1 MGGGT
6 RLERQHSLLLVLVLT
21 LPMLTLAQAQGGAV
35 LIDED
40 SFSLVDGQTFEG
52 DSISATLE
60 LNEVLGSSANVSI
73 TLLVQTLDGEVLS
86 NQSQAVSELLAGEV
100 RNVSV
105 SFTGLPYGHSVLVA
119 TLTGEVGSNNSQ
131 LVDTVSATVQR
142 LRPLAITLGGL
153 GSVVPEGVDV
163 NGQPTGNLSLHDGD
177 RLALEFPVINNGDIN
192 WTGGATVEVLNGGIH
207 ELVSLNNLSVIAS
220 SSLVIRAEP
229 SLVLTE
235 GDIDWWVNL
244 TGDVG
249 TEPGTHAL
257 NGSWTVGPPPLP
269 VLTGLLTSDAESVQ
283 AGDSL
288 TFSLTVW
295 NNASVAFSGELTCM
309 NEAETLFESG
319 GLVLASGSSSNW
331 SFSTSAKPM
340 TVSCMSTGGRVAT
353 TSSLP
358 TGINIDMPSAVFESA
373 GSSTP
378 SLSGGPWHKGDDVSA
393 NLLLRNTGVVEGRV
407 RLVLNVGSSFS
418 QGEWV
423 VLDDGSAGEVSASL
437 QFVSD
442 GEQSVTWSLESDDGL
457 IAGPSSGT
465 ISVAVR
471 PQQSVAI
478 GIEDVDSTTEDGTQF
493 TVALTLDD
501 GVDREVLLQVGYETG
516 GATVFLQENALRLQ
530 QGLHTL
536 EFTLGDVEA
545 ERVVAQLTPVNW
557 LIGPGPLV
565 STAALPDEATQFW
578 VEFSSIT
585 DPIRPVVGDE
595 VRLELNLRQ
604 SGPYASA
611 TGDVW
616 IVDAYGTQL
625 AKVTSPSWNDADQT
639 TIAVSVVWPKGSTVG
654 LQAMWQINGEVVSA
668 EATYVSGEVVVETN
682 NAWPLAAIGW
692 GLALGTGIV
701 LMLRLQSR
709 TSALPKGSNT
719 PRASKSLS
727 KASPAPE
734 EKREVSCPEC
744 DRRLRVPVSYA
755 GSVGCPDCSH
765 KFAVEASAA
774 PPSSTPATQRED
786 DEVEVVNKQPEPLPA
801 KIEIGCPECAQTLR
815 IPRSYEGSVRC
826 PACTH
831 VFKAQDGTRKP

>member
-6 RLERQHSLLLVLVLT
+6 RLERQRSLLLVLVLT
-21 LPMLTLAQAQGGAV
+21 LPLLTLAQAQGGAV

-40 SFSLVDGQTFEG
+40 SFSLVDGDTFEA

-86 NQSQAVSELLAGEV
+86 NQTQAVSELLASEV

-119 TLTGEVGSNNSQ
+119 TLTGEVGSNTSQ

-153 GSVVPEGVDV
+153 GSVVPEGIDAD
-163 NGQPTGNLSLHDGD
+163 GQPTGNLSLHDGD

-192 WTGGATVEVLNGGIH
+192 WTGGATVEVLNGAVH
-207 ELVSLNNLSVIAS
+207 ELVSLDNLTVIAS
-220 SSLVIRAEP
+220 SSLVVRAEP
-229 SLVLTE
+229 SLVLSE
-235 GDIDWWVNL
+235 GDLHWWVNL
-244 TGDVG
+244 TGDLG
-249 TEPGTHAL
+249 AEPGTHAL

-269 VLTGLLTSDAESVQ
+269 VLNGLLTSDAESVQ

-295 NNASVAFSGELTCM
+295 NNASVAFTGGLSCM
-309 NEAETLFESG
+309 NEAETLFERG
-319 GLVLASGSSSNW
+319 GLVLPSGSSSNW

-340 TVSCMSTGGRVAT
+340 TVSCTSTGGRIAT

-378 SLSGGPWHKGDDVSA
+378 SLSGGPWHKGDEVSA
-393 NLLLRNTGVVEGRV
+393 NLLLRNTGVEEGRV

-442 GEQSVTWSLESDDGL
+442 GQQSINWSLESDDGL
-457 IAGPSSGT
+457 IAGAVSGA

-478 GIEDVDSTTEDGTQF
+478 GIDDVDSTAEDGTQF
-493 TVALTLDD
+493 TVTLTLDE
-501 GVDREVLLQVGYETG
+501 GVDREVLLQVGYESG
-516 GATVFLQENALRLQ
+516 GATVFLQENALLLQ
-530 QGLHTL
+530 QGLHML
-536 EFTLGDVEA
+536 EFTLGNVEA
-545 ERVVAQLTPVNW
+545 ERVVAQLTPVDW

-565 STAALPDEATQFW
+565 STATLPDEATQFW
-578 VEFSSIT
+578 VEMSSIT

-595 VRLELNLRQ
+595 VRLELSLRQ
-604 SGPYASA
+604 SGPFSAA

-616 IVDAYGTQL
+616 IVDDYGTQL

-639 TIAVSVVWPKGSTVG
+639 TITVSIVWPKGSTVG
-654 LQAMWQINGEVVSA
+654 LQAMWQINGEVVSTD
-668 EATYVSGEVVVETN
+668 ATYVSGEVVVETN

-692 GLALGTGIV
+692 GLALGAGIV

-709 TSALPKGSNT
+709 TSSLPKGSNT
-719 PRASKSLS
+719 PQASKSS
-727 KASPAPE
+727 SSSPSAPE

-765 KFAVEASAA
+765 KFAVAASAA
-774 PPSSTPATQRED
+774 SPSNKTSSQGEE
-786 DEVEVVNKQPEPLPA
+786 DEVEVVDEQPEPLPA

-831 VFKAQDGTRKP
+831 VFKAQDGNRPM

>member
-6 RLERQHSLLLVLVLT
+6 TLERQRSLLLVLVLT
-21 LPMLTLAQAQGGAV
+21 LPMLTLVQAQGGAV
-35 LIDED
+35 LIVED
-40 SFSLVDGQTFEG
+40 SFSLVDGETFEA

-86 NQSQAVSELLAGEV
+86 NQTQAVSELLAGEV

-153 GSVVPEGVDV
+153 GSVVPEGIDA
-163 NGQPTGNLSLHDGD
+163 NGLPTGNLSLHDGD

-192 WTGGATVEVLNGGIH
+192 WTGGATVEVFNGAVH
-207 ELVSLNNLSVIAS
+207 ELVSLDNLTVIAS
-220 SSLVIRAEP
+220 SSLVVRAEP
-229 SLVLTE
+229 TLALTE
-235 GDIDWWVNL
+235 GDIHWWVNL

-257 NGSWTVGPPPLP
+257 NDSWTVGPPPLP
-269 VLTGLLTSDAESVQ
+269 VLSGLLTSDADSVQ
-283 AGDSL
+283 AGEAL

-295 NNASVAFSGELTCM
+295 NNASVAFSGELFCL
-309 NEAETLFESG
+309 NEADTLFESG
-319 GLVLASGSSSNW
+319 GLVLAPGSSSNW
-331 SFSTSAKPM
+331 SFTTSAKPM
-340 TVSCMSTGGRVAT
+340 VVSCVSTGGRVDT

-378 SLSGGPWHKGDDVSA
+378 SLSGGPWHKGDAVSA
-393 NLLLRNTGVVEGRV
+393 NLLLRNTGVEEGRV
-407 RLVLNVGSSFS
+407 RLVLNVGSSLS

-437 QFVSD
+437 QFISD
-442 GEQSVTWSLESDDGL
+442 GQQSITWSLESDNGL
-457 IAGPSSGT
+457 IAGASSGT

-478 GIEDVDSTTEDGTQF
+478 GIDDVDSTAEDGTKF
-493 TVALTLDD
+493 TVALTLDE
-501 GVDREVLLQVGYETG
+501 GVSREVLLQVGYESG
-516 GATVFLQENALRLQ
+516 GATVFLQENTLLLQ

-536 EFTLGDVEA
+536 EFTLGDVKA
-545 ERVVAQLTPVNW
+545 ERVVAQLTPVDW

-578 VEFSSIT
+578 VEFSSVT

-595 VRLELNLRQ
+595 VRLELSLRQ
-604 SGPYASA
+604 SGPYDSA

-639 TIAVSVVWPKGSTVG
+639 TITVSVVWPKGSTVG
-654 LQAMWQINGEVVSA
+654 LQAMWQINGELVSA

-682 NAWPLAAIGW
+682 NAWPVAAIGW
-692 GLALGTGIV
+692 GLALGAGIV

-709 TSALPKGSNT
+709 TSALPKGSTT
-719 PRASKSLS
+719 PRASKSS
-727 KASPAPE
+727 SSSPSEPE

-744 DRRLRVPVSYA
+744 DRRLRVPVSYEGA
-755 GSVGCPDCSH
+755 VGCPDCSH

-774 PPSSTPATQRED
+774 SPSSKPNTHREE
-786 DEVEVVNKQPEPLPA
+786 DEVEVVNEQPEPLPA

-831 VFKAQDGTRKP
+831 VFKALDGTRAS

>member
-6 RLERQHSLLLVLVLT
+6 RLERQYTLLLVLVLT
-21 LPMLTLAQAQGGAV
+21 LPMLTFAQAQGGAV

-40 SFSLVDGQTFEG
+40 SFSLVDGETFEA

-86 NQSQAVSELLAGEV
+86 NQTQSVSELLAGEV

-119 TLTGEVGSNNSQ
+119 MLTGEVGSNNSQ

-153 GSVVPEGVDV
+153 GSVVPEGVDAG
-163 NGQPTGNLSLHDGD
+163 GQPTGNLSLHDGD
-177 RLALEFPVINNGDIN
+177 HLALEFPVINNGDIN
-192 WTGGATVEVLNGGIH
+192 WTGGATVEVLNGAVH
-207 ELVSLNNLSVIAS
+207 ELVSLDNLTVIAS
-220 SSLVIRAEP
+220 SSLVVRAEP

-235 GDIDWWVNL
+235 GDIHWWVNL
-244 TGDVG
+244 TGEVG
-249 TEPGTHAL
+249 TESGTHAL
-257 NGSWTVGPPPLP
+257 NSSWTVGPPPLP

-283 AGDSL
+283 AGDAL
-288 TFSLTVW
+288 TFTLTVW
-295 NNASVAFSGELTCM
+295 NNASVGFSGELSCM
-309 NEAETLFESG
+309 NDVETLFESD

-340 TVSCMSTGGRVAT
+340 TVSCMSAGGRVAT
-353 TSSLP
+353 TSALP

-378 SLSGGPWHKGDDVSA
+378 TLSGGPWHKGDDVSA
-393 NLLLRNTGVVEGRV
+393 NLLLRNTGVEEGRV

-457 IAGPSSGT
+457 IAGASSGT

-478 GIEDVDSTTEDGTQF
+478 GIGDVDSTTEDGTQF
-493 TVALTLDD
+493 TVTLTLDD
-501 GVDREVLLQVGYETG
+501 GVDREVLLQVGYESG
-516 GATVFLQENALRLQ
+516 GATVFLQENTLRLQ

-545 ERVVAQLTPVNW
+545 ERVVAQLAPVDW

-565 STAALPDEATQFW
+565 STAALPDEATQYW
-578 VEFSSIT
+578 VEFSSTT

-595 VRLELNLRQ
+595 VRLELSLRQ

-668 EATYVSGEVVVETN
+668 EATYVSGEVVAETD

-701 LMLRLQSR
+701 LVLRLQSR

-719 PRASKSLS
+719 PRAPKSSS
-727 KASPAPE
+727 KASPAAE

-774 PPSSTPATQRED
+774 PPSRNPATQRED
-786 DEVEVVNKQPEPLPA
+786 DEVEVVNEQPEPLPA
-801 KIEIGCPECAQTLR
+801 KMEIGCPECSQTLR

-831 VFKAQDGTRKP
+831 VFKAQDGARTS